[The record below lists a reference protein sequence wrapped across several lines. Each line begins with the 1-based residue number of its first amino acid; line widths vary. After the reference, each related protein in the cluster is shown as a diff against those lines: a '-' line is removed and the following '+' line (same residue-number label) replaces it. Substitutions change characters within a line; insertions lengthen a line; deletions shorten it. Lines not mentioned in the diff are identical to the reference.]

1 MKWYC
6 IFLCLILGCET
17 IVVEQPTQQDPADL
31 FYSSQSIC
39 DCHTSAMGIMHALF
53 QNEYAIYK
61 TMFKELRYNCLSK
74 YGTGLYVPSYCNNPD
89 SLQIL
94 LDSLYSMGIDING

>member
-1 MKWYC
+1 MKWYV
-6 IFLCLILGCET
+6 IFLCLILGCESV
-17 IVVEQPTQQDPADL
+17 IVEQQAPPNL

-39 DCHTSAMGIMHALF
+39 DCHTSAMGIMYALIDA
-53 QNEYAIYK
+53 EHEIYK

-74 YGTGLYVPSYCNNPD
+74 YATNLYVPSYCNDPD